1 LLITL
6 ASAATIGLGERWLL
20 ILTSGNVADYA
31 LVAIA
36 LLIARQRGEASLWKA
51 PAHPIIPLLALLF
64 TMAAVQSFWNDS
76 ETGRPSLILIG
87 GTFALAWGAWHVRR
101 AAGHAPMLNTVED

>member
-1 LLITL
+1 V

-36 LLIARQRGEASLWKA
+36 LLIARQRGEPALWKA
-51 PAHPIIPLLALLF
+51 PAHPAIALLALLF
-64 TMAAVQSFWNDS
+64 TLGAVQSFWNDT
-76 ETGRPSLILIG
+76 ETGRPSLLLIG
-87 GTFALAWGAWHVRR
+87 GTFALAWAAWHGRR
-101 AAGHAPMLNTVED
+101 AAGHAPMLNRIED